1 MLKQI
6 FLILLVGCFSFNSTS
21 QCTPNPIYQDSMPNV
36 WPSSGFPDGMVGVS
50 YCQSW
55 DIKTPSTLID
65 AALGDTAFV
74 TIDTLGNTIYIGDF
88 IVDSVVTIDVYDI
101 PPGLLV
107 ECSTPSCSYPG
118 DQVGCVDI
126 SGIPTTIGAYST
138 DILTNLYAHG
148 VITLTVGGQ
157 PITTPVSLDYF
168 AVTGA
173 YDTVN
178 RYTITIVE
186 SSSSIDTCSGY
197 YFTAIS
203 KKENNLEIIN
213 IINKTDH
220 LNLSI
225 YSGNTCK
232 YFLTITDI
240 LGRNIY
246 SDNLLINSGRN
257 EYNINKHIENGIY
270 IITLNND
277 TNAFSKKIQITSK
290 N

>member
-1 MLKQI
+1 MIKKIVLT
-6 FLILLVGCFSFNSTS
+6 FSFVVYSLFSFS
-21 QCTPNPIYQDSMPNV
+21 QCVPNPIYQDSMPNV
-36 WPSSGFPDGMVGVS
+36 WPSTGFPNGMVGVS

-55 DIKTPSTLID
+55 DMKTPSTLID

-118 DQVGCVDI
+118 NQVGCADI
-126 SGIPTTIGAYST
+126 SGIPTTSGTYST

-168 AVTGA
+168 AITGA
-173 YDTVN
+173 YDTIH

-186 SSSSIDTCSGY
+186 SSSSIDTCIS
-197 YFTAIS
+197 AIS
-203 KKENNLEIIN
+203 EKENNLEIIN
-213 IINKTDH
+213 IISKNNH
-220 LNLSI
+220 LYFSI
-225 YSGNTCK
+225 YTDNPDRV
-232 YFLTITDI
+232 FLTMTDI
-240 LGRNIY
+240 LGRKIY
-246 SDNLLINSGRN
+246 SDNLLIKSGRN
-257 EYNINKHIENGIY
+257 GYSINKHIENGIY

-277 TNAFSKKIQITSK
+277 ISSFSKKIQITSS